1 MNNDKFLAGT
11 VDRLAQVKAEI
22 SKLKKEEEGLRKSLI
37 ESGLEVI
44 ESDFFRAAVS
54 LCDGNVSTDWE
65 TIARR
70 FKPSYQLIRRHTTKG
85 DAYHKVRVSARKSSE
100 V

>member
-1 MNNDKFLAGT
+1 MKNDQFLAGT
-11 VDRLAQVKAEI
+11 VDRLAQVKAEM
-22 SKLKKEEEGLRKSLI
+22 SKLKREEEGLKKSLVD
-37 ESGLEVI
+37 SGLEVI

-54 LCDGNVSTDWE
+54 TCANTTTDWE
-65 TIARR
+65 TIAMR
-70 FKPSYQLIRRHTTKG
+70 FKPSAQLIRAHTKTG